1 MHFYH
6 FAVIFIH
13 LVLAE
18 TTFYSC
24 VGYGRVFGEIMDDF
38 KSDLGTIKDLA
49 IFKDAQ
55 SWQPDSRV
63 TMLSSKDQFMQF
75 KYVTLGDEKKD
86 G

>member
-49 IFKDAQ
+49 IFKDA
-55 SWQPDSRV
+55 
-63 TMLSSKDQFMQF
+63 
-75 KYVTLGDEKKD
+75 
-86 G
+86 

>member
-13 LVLAE
+13 LALAE

-24 VGYGRVFGEIMDDF
+24 VGYGRVFGEIIDDF

-49 IFKDAQ
+49 IFKDAL

-63 TMLSSKDQFMQF
+63 TMLSSKDQFM
-75 KYVTLGDEKKD
+75 
-86 G
+86 